1 MFPLESFPT
10 PFQLL
15 PGFGLWLVVVFF
27 TFSVS
32 IHSLGTTCRTN
43 LAEQVEW
50 LEVML
55 GKCDELLSAQ
65 LPS

>member
-15 PGFGLWLVVVFF
+15 PGFGLWLVVVFL
-27 TFSVS
+27 TFSV
-32 IHSLGTTCRTN
+32 HSLGTTCRTN